1 MRYRGDKTG
10 RGQIKQRINSREHRN
25 EMRRLKKEVNRSL
38 LKTAQGKLGL
48 RITFVHWVPQSST
61 F

>member
-48 RITFVHWVPQSST
+48 RITFVH
-61 F
+61 